1 MLLYLVRHGE
11 TDWNVERRIQG
22 VSETPLNEVGR
33 AQAEALIPPLRGRP
47 VAALY
52 TSPLARARQTADI
65 LAASLGLEVRED
77 ARLAEMDQGD
87 LEGMNFDQIEEKYNG
102 FLDRWRCMPADVQMP
117 GGENLHQLQA
127 RAWAAVEDIQAAH
140 PGEMVIAVSHNLTI
154 TTLMCRVMELD
165 LNSIRRIRQH
175 NAAINLV
182 EHNPEREWSVLT
194 MNAVAHLNG
203 QLSSDMK
210 PYL

>member
-11 TDWNVERRIQG
+11 TDWNAERRIQG
-22 VSETPLNEVGR
+22 VSETPLNSIGR
-33 AQAEALIPPLRGRP
+33 AQAEALVSSFRGRP
-47 VAALY
+47 VVALY
-52 TSPLARARQTADI
+52 TSPLERARQTAEV
-65 LAASLGLEVRED
+65 LGAALGLEVREE
-77 ARLAEMDQGD
+77 ARLAELDQGD
-87 LEGMNFDQIEEKYNG
+87 LEGMTFDQIEETYNG
-102 FLDRWRCMPADVQMP
+102 FLERWRTVPAEVQMP
-117 GGENLHQLQA
+117 RGENLHQLQA
-127 RAWAAVEDIQAAH
+127 RAWDAVEDIRARH
-140 PGEMVIAVSHNLTI
+140 PEKMVIAVSHNLTI

-165 LNSIRRIRQH
+165 LNNIRRIRQH

-182 EHNPEREWSVLT
+182 EHEPGRGWSVLT